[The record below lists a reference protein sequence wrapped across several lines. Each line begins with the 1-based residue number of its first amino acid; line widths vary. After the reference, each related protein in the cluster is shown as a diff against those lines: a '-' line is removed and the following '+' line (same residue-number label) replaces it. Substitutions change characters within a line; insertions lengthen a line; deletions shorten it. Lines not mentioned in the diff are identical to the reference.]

1 MKKALVILLSL
12 AMIGVVFAEEP
23 KPELKVS
30 EFTGSASVLFGAD
43 LDTGAVAFD
52 NEASAELKLDLI
64 GGGDKTTAGSDIWG
78 ELKIKTDGDPIR
90 VTANDTNN
98 DPTLSGYKVVV
109 DVAKLHF
116 GDMAYL
122 GIKKDGT
129 SIDYV
134 MLADMAAPYF
144 KVDNKKYYGQ
154 LTSKPDTLETDY
166 GSVGPNAKY
175 GVVLGVSLPKL
186 VDINVDFRS
195 FDQLK
200 TDGSGVAA
208 GADELSKNAFGLRAK
223 AALTAV
229 DNLTFEAAMN
239 TGFGGKDA
247 YYDFGFGAKV
257 GYKLSL
263 GDKYYVKPNAAF
275 NGVLKNAGEDENAGG
290 AGVAAT
296 KGSGKLAW
304 SSHAGVL
311 LGWGG
316 KAKTINTYFFNDSD
330 ADWGYYPGV
339 SVGVTMSGDADA
351 PSGAKM
357 PIGLNVSTMTGSL
370 VENLTAAAAFEIK
383 NLNAD
388 KQVMGFAAVAKYAIK
403 QDKMTLTPK
412 VGFNYYSDA
421 SQATDKEKTDMY
433 LKAGL
438 DIEKIFPNTTLSF
451 EYASNDLNGGVV
463 ANGATTDKTMGL
475 FYTKLKIAF

>member
-30 EFTGSASVLFGAD
+30 EFTGSAAVLFGAD
-43 LDTGAVAFD
+43 LDTGAVAFN
-52 NEASAELKLDLI
+52 NEASASLKVDI
-64 GGGDKTTAGSDIWG
+64 VSGGDKATSGSGIWG

-90 VTANDTNN
+90 VTATNDKRA
-98 DPTLSGYKVVV
+98 TLDGYKVVV

-116 GDMAYL
+116 GDVAYL
-122 GIKKDGT
+122 GIKQDGT
-129 SIDYV
+129 AIDYV

-144 KVDNKKYYGQ
+144 KVDNTKYYGQ
-154 LTSKPDTLETDY
+154 LATTPENTLETLETDY

-200 TDGSGVAA
+200 TDGSDVAA
-208 GADELSKNAFGLRAK
+208 GAVALSKNAFGLRAK

-239 TGFGGKDA
+239 TGFGGKGA

-257 GYKLSL
+257 GYKLPL

-275 NGVLKNAGEDENAGG
+275 NGVLKNANG

-304 SSHAGVL
+304 GSHAGVL
-311 LGWGG
+311 LGWGD

-339 SVGVTMSGDADA
+339 SVGVTMRGDADW
-351 PSGAKM
+351 PSTQKS
-357 PIGLNVSTMTGSL
+357 PIGLNVSAMSGSI
-370 VENLTAAAAFEIK
+370 VP
-383 NLNAD
+383 NLNAAVAFEVAD
-388 KQVMGFAAVAKYAIK
+388 LQATNLEMGIAAVAKY
-403 QDKMTLTPK
+403 DVKMDPMTITPK
-412 VGFNYYSDA
+412 FGISYYSDA
-421 SQATDKEKTDMY
+421 SKTGKAKTDIY
-433 LKAGL
+433 VKAGL

-451 EYASNDLNGGVV
+451 EYASNDLNGGVKE
-463 ANGATTDKTMGL
+463 GGITDKTMGL
-475 FYTKLKIAF
+475 FYTKLKISF

>member
-1 MKKALVILLSL
+1 M
-12 AMIGVVFAEEP
+12 
-23 KPELKVS
+23 
-30 EFTGSASVLFGAD
+30 
-43 LDTGAVAFD
+43 
-52 NEASAELKLDLI
+52 
-64 GGGDKTTAGSDIWG
+64 
-78 ELKIKTDGDPIR
+78 
-90 VTANDTNN
+90 
-98 DPTLSGYKVVV
+98 V

-154 LTSKPDTLETDY
+154 LTSKPDTLETNY
-166 GSVGPNAKY
+166 PGVGPDAKY

-195 FDQLK
+195 FDKLT
-200 TDGSGVAA
+200 TDGSAVAA
-208 GADELSKNAFGLRAK
+208 GAVELSKNAFGLRAK

-275 NGVLKNAGEDENAGG
+275 NGVLQNAGG

-311 LGWGG
+311 LGWGD

-339 SVGVTMSGDADA
+339 SVGVTMTGDADD

-383 NLNAD
+383 DLNAD
-388 KQVMGFAAVAKYAIK
+388 KQEMGFAAVAKYNIK

-421 SQATDKEKTDMY
+421 SQTTDKAKTDMY

-451 EYASNDLNGGVV
+451 EYASNDLNGGV

>member
-52 NEASAELKLDLI
+52 NEASADLKLDLI

-90 VTANDTNN
+90 VTADGTDTKK
-98 DPTLSGYKVVV
+98 LSGYKVVV

-144 KVDNKKYYGQ
+144 KVDNTKYYGQ
-154 LTSKPDTLETDY
+154 LTTTPDTLETNY

-186 VDINVDFRS
+186 VDISVDFRS

-208 GADELSKNAFGLRAK
+208 GAVELSKNAFGLRAK

-275 NGVLKNAGEDENAGG
+275 NGVIKNAGGE
-290 AGVAAT
+290 GVADV

-304 SSHAGVL
+304 YSHAGVL

-339 SVGVTMSGDADA
+339 SVGVTMRGDADD

-370 VENLTAAAAFEIK
+370 VENLTAAAAFEIED
-383 NLNAD
+383 LNAD
-388 KQVMGFAAVAKYAIK
+388 KQKMGFAAVAKYAIK

-421 SQATDKEKTDMY
+421 SQATDKKKTDMY

-451 EYASNDLNGGVV
+451 EYASNDLNGGVD
-463 ANGATTDKTMGL
+463 NGDTTDKTMGL